1 MGRDAWGF
9 RERAEASYLAYQR
22 RFRICQDIW
31 CEVDA
36 DENDHLNYVAYI
48 DSNKRDAWICDGCL
62 EGWRDAL
69 EEYKANLTDFDLMDN
84 GEVPFIER

>member
-1 MGRDAWGF
+1 MGF
-9 RERAEASYLAYQR
+9 NFKEVTEARYLAYQR
-22 RFRICQDIW
+22 RFRICQDIS

-36 DENDHLNYVAYI
+36 DENDHLTYVAYI
-48 DSNKRDAWICDGCL
+48 ESNKRDAWICDGCL

-69 EEYKANLTDFDLMDN
+69 EEYKANLGDFDL